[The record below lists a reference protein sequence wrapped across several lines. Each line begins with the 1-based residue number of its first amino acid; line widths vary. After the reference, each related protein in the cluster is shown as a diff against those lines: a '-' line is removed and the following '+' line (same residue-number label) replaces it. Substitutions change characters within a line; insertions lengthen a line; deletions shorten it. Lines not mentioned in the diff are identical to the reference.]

1 MATVRRILIGIV
13 GLLLILDAGALA
25 VLKFGGG
32 GTVPSDEKT
41 KVVLWIDNAATAK
54 SVAEELKAQGY
65 TPIVKK
71 DQRETEIE
79 SGFRL
84 VFSGGLSRESL
95 SAIAQTLRDAGH
107 SGLELSK
114 DGTELYYGRAFEQ
127 KAQAERVAARVKQTD
142 KIGFEV
148 RPAIKKSK
156 KASTKIVLTEVPSNM
171 VADLMGEF
179 SGKVDDSLET
189 PVK

>member
-54 SVAEELKAQGY
+54 AVAEVLKTQGY
-65 TPIVKK
+65 TPIVKP
-71 DQRETEIE
+71 DQRATEVE

-84 VFSGGLSRESL
+84 VMGGPSREFLGS
-95 SAIAQTLRDAGH
+95 IAQTLRDAGH
-107 SGLELSK
+107 SGLSISE
-114 DGTELYYGRAFEQ
+114 DGTELYYGKPFDQ
-127 KAQAERVAARVKQTD
+127 KAQAERVAARIKQTD
-142 KIGFEV
+142 KMVFEV
-148 RPAIKKSK
+148 RPGTKKVKKS
-156 KASTKIVLTEVPSNM
+156 STKIVLAEVPSNM
-171 VADLMGEF
+171 VSGLMGEF
-179 SGKVDDSLET
+179 SDKVDDSLET
-189 PVK
+189 PLK

>member
-25 VLKFGGG
+25 VLKLGGG
-32 GTVPSDEKT
+32 GTVPSDEKI
-41 KVVLWIDNAATAK
+41 KVVMWIDNAATAK
-54 SVAEELKAQGY
+54 SVAEDLKAQGY
-65 TPIVKK
+65 TPIVKPDK
-71 DQRETEIE
+71 RETEVE

-84 VFSGGLSRESL
+84 VFGGGLSRESL
-95 SAIAQTLRDAGH
+95 SAIAQTLRGSGH
-107 SGLELSK
+107 SGLEISK
-114 DGTELYYGRAFEQ
+114 DGTELYYGKAFEK
-127 KAQAERVAARVKQTD
+127 KAQAEGLAAKIKQTD

-156 KASTKIVLTEVPSNM
+156 KASTKIVLAEVPSNM

-179 SGKVDDSLET
+179 SSKIDDSLET